1 MASPVTRWLQGV
13 PQEIQRRLDRA
24 EALAREDLVDT
35 HARLAR
41 DLVTVLAP
49 RMPFDEA
56 IARYIEIMALDGE
69 DAEAV
74 GTHAV
79 NLLDDADV
87 RDDLAREGHRG
98 WGFDWRY
105 ATPLGALR
113 YIRRQR
119 KRSGEEQLWME
130 LAAARSEEAVADMHM
145 RHALGFVEILG
156 NVADPSRAV
165 SLYADRLD
173 LPDDRARIV
182 YQRVMADLADKLLPR
197 LHEAVRA
204 EDSAAASEG
213 SGSPES

>member
-24 EALAREDLVDT
+24 EALAREDVVDT

-56 IARYIEIMALDGE
+56 ISRYIEIMGLDGE

-145 RHALGFVEILG
+145 RHALGFVDILG
-156 NVADPSRAV
+156 DVADPSRAV

-182 YQRVMADLADKLLPR
+182 YQRVMAHLADKLLPR
-197 LHEAVRA
+197 LHEAARPA
-204 EDSAAASEG
+204 DDGAAAETEPG
-213 SGSPES
+213 A

>member
-1 MASPVTRWLQGV
+1 MASTVTLWLQGV
-13 PQEIQRRLDRA
+13 SQEIQRRLDRA
-24 EALAREDLVDT
+24 EALAREELVET
-35 HARLAR
+35 HAALAR
-41 DLVTVLAP
+41 DLVTILAP

-56 IARYIEIMALDGE
+56 ISRYIEIMDLQGE
-69 DAEAV
+69 DAETV
-74 GTHAV
+74 GTRAV
-79 NLLDDADV
+79 VLLNESDV
-87 RDDLAREGHRG
+87 QDDLAREGHRG

-156 NVADPSRAV
+156 DVADPSRAV

-182 YQRVMADLADKLLPR
+182 YQRVMAHLADKLLPR
-197 LHEAVRA
+197 LHEAARPA
-204 EDSAAASEG
+204 DDGAAAETEPG
-213 SGSPES
+213 A

>member
-24 EALAREDLVDT
+24 EALAREDLVET

-41 DLVTVLAP
+41 QLVTVLAP

-56 IARYIEIMALDGE
+56 ISRYIEIMGLDGE

-145 RHALGFVEILG
+145 RHALGFVDILG
-156 NVADPSRAV
+156 DVADPSRAV

-182 YQRVMADLADKLLPR
+182 YQRVMAKLADKLLPR
-197 LHEAVRA
+197 LHEAGRPDDGA
-204 EDSAAASEG
+204 GAGDGSE
-213 SGSPES
+213 SPES